1 MVEGSLGLFPHPA
14 VRGGQ
19 ERFLEDA
26 RMCMAHRT
34 HLLAHAPT
42 GLGKTAVALTA
53 AVETALASDG
63 VVLFLTSR
71 QSQHAIAVETVRG
84 IWKKR
89 RLGVVDIIAREDM
102 CLAKRSGDRVPCTR
116 GHRCF
121 FSREPEGRA
130 DHLLDY
136 PLHTQEAM
144 RLCLRAGQCPH
155 RAAMLA
161 AAEAQ
166 VIIADYNQMFCR
178 GPNILQRLGRRE
190 SDAILVIDEAHN
202 LPARVMGAGS
212 GSMTAASIHRARAL
226 PALSHF
232 SEDLDLI
239 AEVFRE
245 LVDRDPELITA
256 ADLDRPLKEACGVDA
271 GGLAEEIETAAG
283 EGCDLGRL
291 VDFLHAWSA
300 PDEVTVRYLE
310 GEPARLKVSLIDPS
324 PVTAPVLARVR
335 CALIMSGT
343 LHPPEMFADLLGAR
357 NALCRSYPSPFPPE
371 NRLVLSS
378 GKVSSRYRVRGETM
392 YTSIAEEIARSAS
405 RVPGNVAAFFPSYEL
420 LEQVEGRLAAMV
432 PDRRVLAERKE
443 QDRNEKEALVH
454 QLHEGRNMLL
464 GTVGG
469 SLSEGVDFRDN
480 LLEAVFVVGLP
491 LAPPSREMEG
501 MLHRMEGK
509 YGTRKADLY
518 VQVYPAVA
526 KVLQAAGRAIRSET
540 DRAVIVLLD
549 DRYSMPQ
556 VRRAFPAD
564 FTISSDA
571 DVPEKVGRFFAS
583 S

>member
-121 FSREPEGRA
+121 FSREPDGKA
-130 DHLLDY
+130 DRLLDY

-155 RAAMLA
+155 RAAMRA

-190 SDAILVIDEAHN
+190 SDAILIIDEAHN

-212 GSMTAASIHRARAL
+212 GSMTAASIQRARAL
-226 PALSHF
+226 PALKHF

-245 LVDRDPELITA
+245 LVGRDPERITA

-283 EGCDLGRL
+283 DGSDLGGL

-405 RVPGNVAAFFPSYEL
+405 RVPGNVAAFFPSYEF
-420 LEQVEGRLAAMV
+420 LEQVEGHLEAMV
-432 PDRRVLAERKE
+432 PDRRVLAERRE
-443 QDRNEKEALVH
+443 HGRNEKEALVH
-454 QLHEGRNMLL
+454 QLREGRNMLL